1 MSVKIRT
8 TLRIEGSLL
17 IVMAVSMI
25 IPLLIAFF
33 ERETGSIRAF
43 LLVMAMCV
51 ILGLI
56 PFIFFGP
63 SQRKIQSRDSFVIV
77 TLSWVLASI
86 IGALPFLLSGSMNS
100 FADAFFESVSG
111 FTTTGSSIL
120 TDVEVLPRS
129 ILFWRS
135 FTHWLGGM
143 GIIVFITALLPV
155 FGINGQLIANSETTG
170 PTKDKILAR
179 FSDQSRQLYK
189 IYIIMTI
196 AEILLLK
203 VGGISWFDSAVHTFG
218 SVGTGGLSIYN
229 DSIAQ
234 YNNVY
239 VELIIAFFML
249 FASLNFNL
257 YYLALKRGIKQIFKD
272 EEARFFMII
281 VAVVTGMIALY
292 NWIFDEFVNFGEKL
306 MNSFFQV
313 ASIISTTGYMTD
325 DYDLWPTFSKMMLF
339 MLFFIGGCSSS
350 TGGGVKV
357 VRVLVGLKLVRRG
370 VSLKLHPNRI
380 APITLNERELG
391 SDATIRVS
399 NFIFTYVVI
408 ILFGT
413 VLLSLDGNDFM
424 TNFSAVA
431 SSLGNIGPGF
441 NLVGP
446 TMNYS
451 FFSDFGKYTCS
462 ALMIIGRLEL
472 FTVLALFSRH
482 YWNPDRV
489 K

>member
-1 MSVKIRT
+1 
-8 TLRIEGSLL
+8 
-17 IVMAVSMI
+17 
-25 IPLLIAFF
+25 
-33 ERETGSIRAF
+33 
-43 LLVMAMCV
+43 
-51 ILGLI
+51 
-56 PFIFFGP
+56 
-63 SQRKIQSRDSFVIV
+63 
-77 TLSWVLASI
+77 
-86 IGALPFLLSGSMNS
+86 
-100 FADAFFESVSG
+100 
-111 FTTTGSSIL
+111 
-120 TDVEVLPRS
+120 
-129 ILFWRS
+129 
-135 FTHWLGGM
+135 
-143 GIIVFITALLPV
+143 
-155 FGINGQLIANSETTG
+155 
-170 PTKDKILAR
+170 
-179 FSDQSRQLYK
+179 
-189 IYIIMTI
+189 
-196 AEILLLK
+196 
-203 VGGISWFDSAVHTFG
+203 
-218 SVGTGGLSIYN
+218 
-229 DSIAQ
+229 
-234 YNNVY
+234 
-239 VELIIAFFML
+239 ML

-281 VAVVTGMIALY
+281 VAVVTGVIALY
-292 NWIFDEFVNFGEKL
+292 NWIFDEFINFGEKL